1 MTVHHII
8 PPYLLE
14 HLERTAPDPT
24 LRARYR
30 QSLQHDATFRTRPA
44 TEAAAAE
51 TAGGLQ
57 RSVHDAQHETSL
69 PGTLVRAEGA
79 EAVEDA
85 AVNEAYDGTG
95 ATWTMYKE
103 CFDRDSIDGAG
114 LPLISTVHY
123 DRDYA
128 NAFWDG
134 SQMVFGDGD
143 GEIFGGFTGSVDVTG
158 HELTH
163 GVTQYTANLA
173 YEGQSGAL
181 NESISD
187 VFGSLAKQHQLGQTA
202 ADADWLIGAG
212 IFRPGV
218 QGVALRSMAAP
229 GTAYDD
235 PRLGKDPQPAH
246 MSDYVET
253 TEDNGGVHINS
264 GIPNRA
270 FYLVATALGGNAW
283 SEAGRIWYTTLTSG
297 DLPETADFTTFATAT
312 QSAAATLYGP
322 NSPQQTAVTTAW
334 QQVGVLTQ
342 PTEPPTNQPPDEPPA
357 DQSPTDQPPADQSP
371 TDQPADESPAD
382 HSPSDQP
389 ADEPPADQS
398 PTDRPADE
406 PPADQPQGEPSADQ
420 PPAESST
427 DQPPA
432 ESSTDQPQAEPS
444 TDQPQAEPSTA
455 PASGNPTS
463 DDSTPDDGV
472 SDEALAAESAELMRA
487 ANALDTNPPPAPPAP
502 PAPSPSTD

>member
-30 QSLQHDATFRTRPA
+30 QSLQHDATFRTRPG
-44 TEAAAAE
+44 TVAAASE
-51 TAGGLQ
+51 SAGGLQ
-57 RSVHDAQHETSL
+57 RSVYDAQHETSL

-187 VFGSLAKQHQLGQTA
+187 VFGSMVKQ
-202 ADADWLIGAG
+202 
-212 IFRPGV
+212 
-218 QGVALRSMAAP
+218 
-229 GTAYDD
+229 
-235 PRLGKDPQPAH
+235 
-246 MSDYVET
+246 
-253 TEDNGGVHINS
+253 
-264 GIPNRA
+264 
-270 FYLVATALGGNAW
+270 
-283 SEAGRIWYTTLTSG
+283 
-297 DLPETADFTTFATAT
+297 
-312 QSAAATLYGP
+312 
-322 NSPQQTAVTTAW
+322 
-334 QQVGVLTQ
+334 
-342 PTEPPTNQPPDEPPA
+342 
-357 DQSPTDQPPADQSP
+357 
-371 TDQPADESPAD
+371 
-382 HSPSDQP
+382 
-389 ADEPPADQS
+389 
-398 PTDRPADE
+398 
-406 PPADQPQGEPSADQ
+406 
-420 PPAESST
+420 
-427 DQPPA
+427 
-432 ESSTDQPQAEPS
+432 
-444 TDQPQAEPSTA
+444 
-455 PASGNPTS
+455 
-463 DDSTPDDGV
+463 
-472 SDEALAAESAELMRA
+472 
-487 ANALDTNPPPAPPAP
+487 
-502 PAPSPSTD
+502 